1 MSDASADRPLRI
13 GVSAN
18 FFPPDPQRMIYP
30 HSRLLYADEAMAN
43 WFASSGAVVYVLPTS
58 GSDPRRLADYVAD
71 LDGLGVTGGADVCP
85 RSYGEEPLRPEWEG
99 QAERDAYEIE
109 LVQRFLEAGK
119 PVLGVCRGEQ
129 ILNVALGG
137 TLYQDIS
144 TQVDTTRVHRSQE
157 LYHRNLHEVDLV
169 AGSGLAG
176 LYPGVATA
184 TVNSIH
190 HQGVKDVAP
199 GVVVEAR
206 SSDDGVVEAI
216 RLEGSGVGTGTYA
229 VGVQWHPE
237 FFHLVDDVPLLDT
250 APLRDEFYAAAAAA
264 R

>member
-1 MSDASADRPLRI
+1 MSTSAAARPLRI
-13 GVSAN
+13 GLSAN
-18 FFPPDPQRMIYP
+18 FFPPDPNRVVYP
-30 HSRLLYADEAMAN
+30 HSRLVYAEAAMTA
-43 WFASSGAVVYVLPTS
+43 WFASIGAVVYVLPTTD
-58 GSDPRRLADYVAD
+58 GDRERLASYVTD

-99 QAERDAYEIE
+99 QADRDAYEVE

-129 ILNVALGG
+129 VLNVALGG

-169 AGSGLAG
+169 PGSGLAA
-176 LYPGVATA
+176 LYPGVARA

-199 GVVVEAR
+199 GVAVEAR

-216 RLEGSGVGTGTYA
+216 RLDGSGVGTGTYA

-237 FFHLVDDVPLLDT
+237 FFSLVDDVALLDQAPLLG
-250 APLRDEFYAAAAAA
+250 EFCAAAIAA